1 VLPSCATSRGRSPIR
16 HLGTRVAA
24 VVPRQVSLSLT
35 RADNH
40 MLKTWHN
47 KIGYGRGHHIC
58 LYSTLSDWQ

>member
-40 MLKTWHN
+40 TDNHWIQQLQITN
-47 KIGYGRGHHIC
+47 DGLTRSG
-58 LYSTLSDWQ
+58 TL

>member
-40 MLKTWHN
+40 RADIEL
-47 KIGYGRGHHIC
+47 
-58 LYSTLSDWQ
+58 

>member
-40 MLKTWHN
+40 TPFFSSLAELKTS
-47 KIGYGRGHHIC
+47 KTPDSIQC
-58 LYSTLSDWQ
+58 